1 MKNISDIFTIN
12 HLFHAPRLIIY
23 YKLCLK
29 YSYFKLR
36 FSLCLFH
43 IIERKGVKTMKNMHN
58 TNSFIVIITIKM
70 YIVLVHTT
78 DYKYISS

>member
-12 HLFHAPRLIIY
+12 HLFHAHRLIIY

-43 IIERKGVKTMKNMHN
+43 IIEKKGVKTMKNMHN